1 MTQVPPSAISPRP
14 ALPTGRRGPFCMT
27 GLAGIGFPMKAALAL
42 PNKAP
47 ETDREE
53 NLSTQQAGA

>member
-1 MTQVPPSAISPRP
+1 MI
-14 ALPTGRRGPFCMT
+14 
-27 GLAGIGFPMKAALAL
+27 GLAGIGFPAEAALAL

-53 NLSTQQAGA
+53 NLPTQQAGA

>member
-1 MTQVPPSAISPRP
+1 
-14 ALPTGRRGPFCMT
+14 MT